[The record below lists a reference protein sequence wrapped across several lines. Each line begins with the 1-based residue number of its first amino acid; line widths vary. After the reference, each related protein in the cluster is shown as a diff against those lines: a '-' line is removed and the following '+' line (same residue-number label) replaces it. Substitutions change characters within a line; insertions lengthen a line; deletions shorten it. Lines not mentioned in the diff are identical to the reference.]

1 MKKLF
6 VVIASVALIAAFAVS
21 APAADW
27 SMYGNARMATFIV
40 DQDLGDVTFAL
51 ATGDDDDEDLQ
62 WDLQG
67 NSRVGATVKNENIS
81 ARFEYGTGVN
91 LRRLYGEYDFGGF
104 KLKIGQ
110 DYTPVTEFISGQAF
124 DADLGLIGA
133 GNFYGGRAPQIAV
146 SFPMGASSL
155 EVAFITPTGTAALGL
170 TVAED
175 VDETLPRI
183 EAKFK
188 YSTDAFSFHVF
199 GGYQTYEIETAAGAL
214 VSDPDIDSTVIG
226 VGGTLNL
233 GPLTLGAQVSDG
245 ENIGVPWFD
254 YFDGATY
261 PSGTGIPGGTPS
273 FAAGNLEDVDTMMWM
288 VNGIWKVSDTLSL
301 EGGVG
306 FKEDEIS
313 IAGAKDNDMMIYYVQ
328 ALIEIAPGMT
338 LQPEFG
344 VIDWADSF
352 FPGPNGDDEGDVTYY
367 GAKWQINF

>member
-6 VVIASVALIAAFAVS
+6 VIIASVALIAAFAVS

-27 SMYGNARMATFIV
+27 SFYGNARMATFIV
-40 DQDLGDVTFAL
+40 DQDFGDATFAL
-51 ATGDDDDEDLQ
+51 ATGDDDDEDLV

-67 NSRVGATVKNENIS
+67 NSRVGATVKGDNLS

-124 DADLGLIGA
+124 DTDLGLIGA

-146 SFPMGASSL
+146 SFGNF
-155 EVAFITPTGTAALGL
+155 EVAFIRPTGTAALGL

-188 YSTDAFSFHVF
+188 YSGDAFSFHVF

-226 VGGTLNL
+226 VGGTFNL

-245 ENIGVPWFD
+245 ENIGVPWFH
-254 YFDGATY
+254 YNGNEAY
-261 PSGTGIPGGTPS
+261 PSGQSAVIPGGVPT
-273 FAAGNLEDVDTMMWM
+273 FAAGDLRDVDTMQWM

-306 FKEDEIS
+306 FKEDDIDVP
-313 IAGAKDNDMMIYYVQ
+313 GAQDDDQMIYYVQ
-328 ALIEIAPGMT
+328 ALIEIAPGVT
-338 LQPEFG
+338 LQPEVG
-344 VIDWADSF
+344 VIDYKDSF
-352 FPGPNGDDEGDVTYY
+352 FPSPNDDEGDVTYY